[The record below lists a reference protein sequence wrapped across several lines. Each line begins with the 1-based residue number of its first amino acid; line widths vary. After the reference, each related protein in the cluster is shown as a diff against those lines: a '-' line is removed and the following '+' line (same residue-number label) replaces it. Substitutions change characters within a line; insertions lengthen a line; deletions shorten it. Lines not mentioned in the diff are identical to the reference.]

1 MENITGKKVKINYGK
16 LFNERMN
23 SKRYAKFLKENKDT
37 VFTAILDIDNKYT
50 QMYILKEDESNPK
63 WLFHVEDLII
73 VEE

>member
-1 MENITGKKVKINYGK
+1 MENITGKKVKINYDK

-23 SKRYAKFLKENKDT
+23 SKRYAKFLKKNKDT